1 MGELD
6 SKYIEEALHYKK
18 KAKNSGWFKWGAMV
32 ACFTV
37 VTILCIGVFQSGLIG
52 DRTEIVTLD
61 NGNEIVFVKS
71 DMVAG
76 SLDIAIDVTTRQ
88 LTEEEI
94 TIIFP
99 NLPVTAN
106 AIYSVDNTSA
116 GGSKELVGFEGNIEN
131 VKMVISTSDVQLLD
145 AIVVGNEAST
155 EVNGTNVTA
164 GYFMTDPNSKGE
176 RYVIYYATFQFGD
189 STVYVENAGA
199 KSESERV
206 KNVLAAIIQQLIE
219 NGPLHLDSLSK

>member
-176 RYVIYYATFQFGD
+176 RYVSYYATFQLGD